1 MVSHLV
7 EGVQVV
13 LLGTSHI
20 VGALTNS
27 FCGWHEH
34 LFRLTDFLSGG
45 SWFINAVNSLDFVH
59 LSKRR

>member
-7 EGVQVV
+7 EDAQVVSLATSHFVGVQR
-13 LLGTSHI
+13 
-20 VGALTNS
+20 NS

-45 SWFINAVNSLDFVH
+45 SSVINAVNSLDFVH